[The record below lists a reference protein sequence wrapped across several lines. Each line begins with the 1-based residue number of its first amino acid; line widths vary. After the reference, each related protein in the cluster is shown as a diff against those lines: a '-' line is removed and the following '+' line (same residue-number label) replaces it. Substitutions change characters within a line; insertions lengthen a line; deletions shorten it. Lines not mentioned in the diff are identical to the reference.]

1 LLEGKHQTVA
11 LIRNERTVSKQN
23 LTTLDLGLRFFFD
36 NRMGLRRPSTIEI
49 KPQVR
54 FGLGLSSDESAFTV
68 FNLNGTYH
76 TELNRLFDFDLKG
89 RTLFASKR
97 TPIFEQPSFGSE
109 DTVRGF
115 RRDDAIGRILWSVQ
129 PEIWLRMRG
138 ILSSPFDVVTGE
150 TNKLKKFVRDSVS
163 FALFYDVGGV
173 YRTTN
178 SISGARSGAG
188 AGLRFNYQR
197 IAVFKL
203 DWGYGIG
210 DGLNG
215 KGRGRFYFTVDLLE
229 NPF

>member
-1 LLEGKHQTVA
+1 
-11 LIRNERTVSKQN
+11 
-23 LTTLDLGLRFFFD
+23 
-36 NRMGLRRPSTIEI
+36 
-49 KPQVR
+49 
-54 FGLGLSSDESAFTV
+54 
-68 FNLNGTYH
+68 
-76 TELNRLFDFDLKG
+76 
-89 RTLFASKR
+89 
-97 TPIFEQPSFGSE
+97 
-109 DTVRGF
+109 
-115 RRDDAIGRILWSVQ
+115 
-129 PEIWLRMRG
+129 MRG
-138 ILSSPFDVVTGE
+138 ILSSPFDVATGE
-150 TNKLKKFVRDSVS
+150 ANKLKKFVRDSVS

-173 YRTTN
+173 YRTVN